1 MAGSPNNG
9 MRSNPSERTE
19 LRQLIQSVHD
29 EGVTI
34 ALVEHDVR
42 MAGAPEAAADLAACL
57 V

>member
-1 MAGSPNNG
+1 